1 MPCDRGGPR
10 LAHRTIHLPFPHP
23 RKTRRRWN
31 GRRLQSA
38 RHSARPLCSSEIP
51 SRISRQRPASTR
63 TRCNPTRRMQL
74 ANRSQAP
81 ALVQESLTFDSHQ
94 RFAMINGH
102 TLSPTIRGTRNA
114 HRCSGNKNLREDMMN
129 EPKKPEEVEP
139 SPEAQAST
147 TEGLT
152 TEAAAPSDSE
162 LELKK
167 LDGVA
172 GGKAV
177 TMGPDLWE

>member
-1 MPCDRGGPR
+1 
-10 LAHRTIHLPFPHP
+10 
-23 RKTRRRWN
+23 
-31 GRRLQSA
+31 
-38 RHSARPLCSSEIP
+38 
-51 SRISRQRPASTR
+51 
-63 TRCNPTRRMQL
+63 
-74 ANRSQAP
+74 
-81 ALVQESLTFDSHQ
+81 
-94 RFAMINGH
+94 
-102 TLSPTIRGTRNA
+102 
-114 HRCSGNKNLREDMMN
+114 MMN